1 MNRLIDT
8 MDGDET
14 SDRLSPDDAFALLG
28 NEIRVQ
34 ILQTLGD
41 AEEPL
46 SFSTLYDRLP
56 IDDSARFNYHLGEL
70 RGHFVRKTDAGYA
83 LDHPGRRVVE
93 AILSGTVTDD
103 PELDRTSVDDRCPTC
118 ERRLSIQWRDGSVEL
133 FCSGCESRWTKSGGR
148 VGEAAVTEPGYL
160 GRLPLPPA
168 GLANRT
174 ADEVLRVAYAW
185 TNLELLAVGSGI
197 CPRCAA
203 TVETELSV
211 CPDHDEDG
219 DCSNCNSRF
228 AALLIGSC
236 TNCIYEVGCG
246 AAMALLSSPT
256 LLTFMFEHG
265 LDPFSPRSVH
275 RLDRFLNEY
284 DEAVRSVDPPRVELT
299 FSADGDDLVLRVDE
313 NGDLLTE
320 PT

>member
-1 MNRLIDT
+1 

-14 SDRLSPDDAFALLG
+14 SDRLSPDDAFAVLG
-28 NEIRVQ
+28 NEIRIG

-46 SFSTLYDRLP
+46 AFSTLYDRLP

-103 PELDRTSVDDRCPTC
+103 PDLDRTAVDDRCPTC

-133 FCSGCESRWTKSGGR
+133 FCSTCESRWTKSGGR
-148 VGEAAVTEPGYL
+148 VGESAVTEPGYL

-168 GLANRT
+168 GLVDRT
-174 ADEVLRVAYAW
+174 PDEVLRVAYTW
-185 TNLELLAVGSGI
+185 SNLELLAVGSGI

-203 TVETELSV
+203 TVDTELSV
-211 CPDHDEDG
+211 CPDHEGDG

-228 AALLIGSC
+228 AALLIASC
-236 TNCIYEVGCG
+236 TNCIYKVGCA
-246 AAMALLSSPT
+246 AAMGLLSSPA
-256 LLTFMFEHG
+256 LLEFMFEHG
-265 LDPFSPRSVH
+265 LDPFSPRSVY

-284 DEAVRSVDPPRVELT
+284 DEVVRSVDPPRVALT
-299 FSADGDDLVLRVDE
+299 FSIDGDDLCLHVDE
-313 NGDLLTE
+313 NGDRLAEST
-320 PT
+320 